1 MRRVRLR
8 DVALPRS
15 LLCRLPAAR
24 CAACGAR
31 FARRALSRFR
41 ASLAALLSLLRP
53 RFVCC
58 YEYIGWKTEPAGRPL
73 VPANACKFLA
83 NVANSWLQAACASQK
98 REAQASGRGR
108 HFSPFVSLTTT
119 SSDVRSSRPFCPRRR
134 LLCCFSCPVLHLEP
148 QDEEL
153 SLRALCDTPTVRC
166 AC

>member
-24 CAACGAR
+24 CVRAA
-31 FARRALSRFR
+31 RALRVARFR
-41 ASLAALLSLLRP
+41 AFALRWLHCFRSSALALFVVMNTLAGKQSPRDALWFRP
-53 RFVCC
+53 MR
-58 YEYIGWKTEPAGRPL
+58 
-73 VPANACKFLA
+73 ANFWQMWPMRAA
-83 NVANSWLQAACASQK
+83 SSVRVAK

-119 SSDVRSSRPFCPRRR
+119 SSDVRSSRPFCRRRR